1 MSGTTVIQ
9 AEGLGKRYRRGVHV
23 DTGLRHALERFVRSP
38 LRTLWGAKQE
48 IFWALKDVSLEV
60 KEGEVLGLIGWNG
73 AGKTTLLSHQ
83 LNQIRRLCERV
94 ARVDGGAVR
103 MAGGD
108 ARGRLSIRI
117 GNVIRRAVAGWRSTS
132 SDKSAVCTLGNRR
145 GDVAERAGFAIE
157 KVSMKPLITA
167 LVDTYNHERYI
178 EQARVSALEQGCR
191 RGSC

>member
-103 MAGGD
+103 MAGG
-108 ARGRLSIRI
+108 A
-117 GNVIRRAVAGWRSTS
+117 
-132 SDKSAVCTLGNRR
+132 
-145 GDVAERAGFAIE
+145 
-157 KVSMKPLITA
+157 
-167 LVDTYNHERYI
+167 HEV
-178 EQARVSALEQGCR
+178 VSAYESAMLSGERSQGGDR
-191 RGSC
+191 RLATKAQFVRWEIAEATLRSVLGLRSKKSV